1 MDAPL
6 HVGSPYGVRAKKF
19 ARQRPRSAAPAASGS
34 ATAASVLA
42 QRVATRSSSSAG
54 GRQRPQS
61 ASSVGLASSSRR
73 PSLASHSRQQ
83 VVGDLSLGNMSRGSR
98 RIVLEKGIGSR
109 VHQPTG
115 FRHPPGTSALTRG
128 FLRSRMGA
136 QSTSVKP
143 AERGGAVSPWAW
155 EEYENAEERASTPAS
170 RRAAANKKAR
180 EARDAARKVELL
192 ASLGPAPEPEAAV
205 VLRPC
210 LGMHGDDSE
219 AADLFSQIDGGCAGA
234 GGGGEQRPDNP
245 WTALPRQLE
254 ETLEVSARRNQLRR
268 RQEKQRQVA
277 SIRGDAAGGIS
288 LSEGES
294 IGLTTSSGGPLSPVA
309 NSVSFGGSSSP
320 TTVHHAIRLRVK
332 ALGPSLLDKTAS
344 SSESVVVVGDSSLS
358 FASTSMVNDE
368 GSNCNDQ
375 RNSDDSRA
383 LRRRFQRS
391 NDMMPSKATLR
402 AQALGSFADATSTVG
417 IADLRRV
424 EQLFGRYAS
433 EGVNA
438 QEESGGGNGGKS
450 TNDTGAFPDNP

>member
-19 ARQRPRSAAPAASGS
+19 ARQRPRSAAPAASGG

-98 RIVLEKGIGSR
+98 RIVLEKGLGSR

-234 GGGGEQRPDNP
+234 GGGGKQRPDNP

-294 IGLTTSSGGPLSPVA
+294 IGLTTSSGGLSLPLSPVA

-320 TTVHHAIRLRVK
+320 ATVNHAIRLRVK

-344 SSESVVVVGDSSLS
+344 SSESVVVVGGDSSLS

-383 LRRRFQRS
+383 LHRRFPRS

-402 AQALGSFADATSTVG
+402 AQALSSFADATSTIG
-417 IADLRRV
+417 NAS
-424 EQLFGRYAS
+424 GRI
-433 EGVNA
+433 VW
-438 QEESGGGNGGKS
+438 
-450 TNDTGAFPDNP
+450 